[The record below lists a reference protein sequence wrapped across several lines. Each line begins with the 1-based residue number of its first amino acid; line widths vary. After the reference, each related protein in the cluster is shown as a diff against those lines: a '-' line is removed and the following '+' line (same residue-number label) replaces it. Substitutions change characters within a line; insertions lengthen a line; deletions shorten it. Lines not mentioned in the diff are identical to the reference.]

1 MKNRLFKQ
9 VTAAMLAVL
18 MLVSLISCT
27 TPAGN
32 PGVTTQTPDVTTL
45 TPDVTTSTPD
55 VTTQTPDVTTQAP
68 DVTTQAPEAEQYP
81 ENGATKIVAVEKN
94 IYRTSE
100 LSMPISVAHYENQP
114 EILLI
119 DITVAV
125 NDFFNSL
132 LADMAQSA
140 PATIEETETT
150 VTIERPNG
158 SYCIIDFVEDTVYF
172 SDFETFTGK
181 DFNDNP
187 HDLTA
192 FPYVDEEGNSI
203 YIKRD
208 SSFFT
213 PGYALEINLANRN
226 IPLDIYEGKKYIP
239 LQTFNDLFIG
249 SFGANLVYNGKDL
262 FFMGGISLSDDLK
275 EIYYHEE
282 RTPRSEALAE
292 FNFNELCLLLDLY
305 YGLHD
310 EHGFNEGFAYY
321 LEIIGLKEELLKLDA
336 INSFNALGTLTMGY
350 IGDLHSTVAS
360 VSPYLGSDRPEAD
373 EMNIQLSNDFK
384 AFIRTEQEYKTKR
397 AEALGEVN
405 FYQKVGNTAY
415 ITFDSFTLGDR
426 SGGYSE
432 EALQIGDTITMI
444 IAAHAQI
451 SMDPEIENVVLDL
464 SCNGGGTLDSAIYT
478 VAWMLG
484 SCELSIYNTITES
497 RGTTNYSVDVNLDG
511 VFDEKDSIA
520 DKNLY
525 CIVSPLSF
533 SCGNLVPALLKASG
547 KVTIIGK
554 TSGGGACAV
563 HNSVTAD
570 GTMFSISSPLRM
582 STVKNGSY
590 YSIDTGIDPD
600 LILTKLESFYDR
612 VALTEYINNAK

>member
-1 MKNRLFKQ
+1 MKNRLLKQ
-9 VTAAMLAVL
+9 ITAAMLAL
-18 MLVSLISCT
+18 IMLVSFVSCS
-27 TPAGN
+27 TP
-32 PGVTTQTPDVTTL
+32 PVTPDVTT
-45 TPDVTTSTPD
+45 PN
-55 VTTQTPDVTTQAP
+55 
-68 DVTTQAPEAEQYP
+68 AEGEKYP
-81 ENGATKIVAVEKN
+81 ENGATKIVSAEKN
-94 IYRTSE
+94 IYNTAE
-100 LSMPISVAHYENQP
+100 QSMPISVAHYENQP

-125 NDFFNSL
+125 NDFFNGL
-132 LADMAQSA
+132 LSDLANSA
-140 PATIEETETT
+140 PATIEETEET
-150 VTIERPNG
+150 VTIKRPNG
-158 SYCIIDFVEDTVYF
+158 SYCIIDFVKDTVYF
-172 SDFETFTGK
+172 NDFETFTGK
-181 DFNDNP
+181 DFSDNP
-187 HDLTA
+187 HDLVA
-192 FPYVDEEGNSI
+192 FPYVDEEGNSV

-213 PGYALEINLANRN
+213 PGYALEINLGNRN

-262 FFMGGISLSDDLK
+262 FFMGGNSLSDDLK

-305 YGLHD
+305 YGLYD

-321 LEIIGLKEELLKLDA
+321 LESIGLKEEFLKLDA
-336 INSFNALGTLTMGY
+336 IHSFNALGTLTMGY
-350 IGDLHSTVAS
+350 IGDLHSAVS
-360 VSPYLGSDRPEAD
+360 GISPYFGSSQPTKD
-373 EMNIQLSNDFK
+373 ELNLKLSNDFS
-384 AFIRTEQEYKTKR
+384 AAALADQEYKTAR
-397 AEALGEVN
+397 EEALGEVN

-415 ITFDSFTLGDR
+415 ITFDSFTMGDR

-464 SCNGGGTLDSAIYT
+464 SCNGGGTIDSAIYT

-484 SCELSIYNTITES
+484 SCELSIYNTIIES
-497 RGTTNYSVDVNLDG
+497 RGTTNYSADVNLDG
-511 VFDEKDSIA
+511 IFDEKDSIA

-525 CIVSPLSF
+525 CIVSPVSF

-612 VALTEYINNAK
+612 EALTEYINNAK